1 MARATEVKCQLTE
14 RLKKPAGLTLCV
26 PCQFLKLNRS
36 SSLET
41 KTPTL
46 QAIAIASARN
56 LQSFVLRHAP
66 SAIRTPIASGVKSVV
81 SCWYLAKNAARL
93 AELVCAS
100 NLSLSSTTSSST
112 SVSADTN
119 KVWMPRADIKAL
131 RGTDDGRSTALIH
144 VLVSKTARFS
154 RLKTYFQM

>member
-1 MARATEVKCQLTE
+1 MARAAEVKCQLTE

-36 SSLET
+36 SSLDT
-41 KTPTL
+41 KTPAL
-46 QAIAIASARN
+46 QAIESATN
-56 LQSFVLRHAP
+56 LQSFGSPHAP

-81 SCWYLAKNAARL
+81 FCWYLAKNAARL